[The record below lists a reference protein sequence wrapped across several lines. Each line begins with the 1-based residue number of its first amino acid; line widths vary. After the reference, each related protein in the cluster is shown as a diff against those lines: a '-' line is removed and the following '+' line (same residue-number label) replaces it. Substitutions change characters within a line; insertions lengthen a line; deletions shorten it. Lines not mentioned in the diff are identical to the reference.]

1 MSLTQEQKALR
12 LTGIGGSE
20 IAAVLGLSPW
30 ARPIDVW
37 RAKVMGMEVEET
49 LPMKRGR
56 ILEPAICSWYAED
69 YGAKLRECGSMR
81 HPSSKVLLATP
92 DRIATMPNGEERV
105 LEAKSANF
113 RMLDRWGQD
122 GTDEVPE
129 YYLVQ
134 VAAELGCASL
144 PSGDLAVLIAGDDFR
159 VYHLHRDLELESML
173 LECSERFWKDY
184 VLTKREPPPDAS
196 ESYGEWLKVKYSE
209 PKGGFIKAPSQ
220 AESWARQLR
229 AARHAKAVAEKM
241 EQDARQNLEQLI
253 GNAEGMESKDWRIS
267 WGMTKGKASVNWEAV
282 VQELGIPKATIE
294 KHTKRNPY
302 RVFKPTFQGEKAD
315 E

>member
-49 LPMKRGR
+49 LPMRRGR

-69 YGAKLRECGSMR
+69 YGAKLRECGTLR
-81 HPSSKVLLATP
+81 HPSSRVLLATP
-92 DRIATMPNGEERV
+92 DRLATLPTGEERV

-134 VAAELGCASL
+134 VASEMGCAKL
-144 PSGDLAVLIAGDDFR
+144 PAADLAVLIAGDDFR

-173 LECSERFWKDY
+173 LECAERFWTDY
-184 VLTKREPPPDAS
+184 VITKREPAPDAS
-196 ESYGEWLKVKYSE
+196 ESYGEWLKEKYKE
-209 PKGGFIKAPSQ
+209 PKGGFIAAPAQ
-220 AESWARQLR
+220 AAPYARQLH
-229 AARHAKAVAEKM
+229 AARHAKSVAEKM
-241 EQDARQNLEQLI
+241 EQDARQNLEALI
-253 GNAEGMESKDWRIS
+253 GNAEGMEGDGWRIS
-267 WGMTKGKASVNWEAV
+267 WKMTKGKAAVNWEAV
-282 VQELGIPKATIE
+282 VQELGIPKATLD
-294 KHTKRNPY
+294 KHTKRSPF
-302 RVFKPTFQGEKAD
+302 RTFRPTFAGDRD